1 MNDDKNKK
9 KNGGH
14 YYKKRT
20 YLKCQAQGTLAV
32 FREFSYPFTKTHT
45 VITGQIEKKKKVF
58 EWQKER
64 NATMKKKKQPL
75 QFFEDQKTPK
85 SVLEDVHTV

>member
-1 MNDDKNKK
+1 MMIKIK

-14 YYKKRT
+14 YYKKHT

-45 VITGQIEKKKKVF
+45 VITGQIEKKKKKF
-58 EWQKER
+58 LSDKNKE
-64 NATMKKKKQPL
+64 
-75 QFFEDQKTPK
+75 TPP
-85 SVLEDVHTV
+85 

>member
-1 MNDDKNKK
+1 MMIKIK

-58 EWQKER
+58 E
-64 NATMKKKKQPL
+64 
-75 QFFEDQKTPK
+75 
-85 SVLEDVHTV
+85 